1 LSVFRS
7 TNIQFLNKIMQN
19 LRKAKV
25 HHHKK
30 VQIVP
35 KKDHPIVQAH
45 ISKQALTVLTRL
57 HQAGFQA
64 YLVGGSVRDLLVGL
78 KPKDFDV
85 ATDAHPEQVHRIF
98 RNSRLIGRRFKLVHV
113 FFGREIIEVATFRAH
128 HPETS
133 HPEGH
138 QSATGMLMRDN
149 IYGTMEEDAWRRDFS
164 INALY
169 FDVSNFS
176 VLDPTGGMEDLAQGI
191 IRILGNPIDRY
202 KEDPVRMIRALR
214 IAAKLNFKLEPHT
227 ANPIFDLKTNLTHVS
242 HARLFE
248 ELIKLFHSGHA
259 NKAFDLLRH
268 YELFAILFPLT
279 EETLS
284 QEPEHALKLMV
295 QSCKNTDARIA
306 QGQSLNPGFLMAVLL
321 WPPVQQRAAKYKEQG
336 HKPYG
341 ALLMAMNQVITE
353 QTPLVAIPR
362 RFTLLMKEIW
372 LLQTPLEQRL
382 KRRISGIFN
391 HPRFRAAFDFLALRS
406 QAGEPKLHSVVQWW
420 QSYQDVSP
428 AVKEEMLEQ
437 LAKGKAAKK

>member
-1 LSVFRS
+1 
-7 TNIQFLNKIMQN
+7 MQN

-25 HHHKK
+25 RRYKK
-30 VQIVP
+30 VQIIP
-35 KKDHPIVQAH
+35 KKDHSIVQSH
-45 ISKQALTVLTRL
+45 ISKQALSVLTRL
-57 HQAGFQA
+57 HQGGFQA

-85 ATDAHPEQVHRIF
+85 ATDAHPEQVHRLF

-128 HPETS
+128 HPGTS

-169 FDVSNFS
+169 FDVTNFS
-176 VLDPTGGMEDLAQGI
+176 VLDPTGGMGDLAQGI
-191 IRILGNPIDRY
+191 IRILGNPVDRY
-202 KEDPVRMIRALR
+202 REDPVRMIRALR

-227 ANPIFDLKTNLTHVS
+227 AKPIFDLKSNLTHVS

-279 EETLS
+279 EATLMHES
-284 QEPEHALKLMV
+284 EHALKLIE
-295 QSCKNTDARIA
+295 QCCKNTDARIA

-321 WPPVQQRAAKYKEQG
+321 WPPVQQRATSLKKEG

-341 ALLMAMNQVITE
+341 ALLMAMNQIINE

-362 RFTLLMKEIW
+362 RFSLLMKEIW
-372 LLQTPLEQRL
+372 LLQAPLEQRL

-391 HPRFRAAFDFLALRS
+391 HPRFRAAFDFLALRA
-406 QAGEPKLHSVVQWW
+406 QAGETQLHPAVQWW
-420 QSYQDVSP
+420 QSYQEASP
-428 AVKEEMLEQ
+428 AMREEILQ
-437 LAKGKAAKK
+437 KSAKK